1 MEVERAAESL
11 YHVVLDISDN
21 PELMAGHTTPGQFV
35 QVRVGDSNP
44 AFLAIASPPATSS
57 GGSLE
62 FLIKYV
68 EGSTAGFLCNLRKGD
83 TVELSQVLGNGFDIR
98 QISPPEKYSTVFLFA
113 TGAGISP
120 IRSLL
125 ESGLEASKRSDVTLY
140 YGARNL
146 QRMAYQERFKEWES
160 SGVKIVPVLSQPDDD
175 WAGERGYVQES
186 FARAKQIRNPS
197 ASGAVLCGH
206 KGMAEDVTSLLAS
219 NGVSKEKILKN
230 F

>member
-1 MEVERAAESL
+1 VEVERAAETL

-35 QVRVGDSNP
+35 QVRVGDSKP

-113 TGAGISP
+113 TGSGISP

-175 WAGERGYVQES
+175 WTGERGYVQEA
-186 FARAKQIRNPS
+186 FARAKQIRNPL
-197 ASGAVLCGH
+197 ASGAALCGH

-219 NGVSKEKILKN
+219 VGVSKEKILKN